1 MDDTNTALKGTIKT
15 WFEER
20 GFGWIARDDG
30 APDIFLHVSDVAG
43 DFEPNSRRPC
53 RIRHWGGPK
62 RKADS
67 SQSHHLGGQGRRA
80 ARGKSMSEK
89 NPATDAGLTQVSG
102 TTGLAFGLN

>member
-43 DFEPNSRRPC
+43 DFEPTRDDRVAFAIGADRKGRPTAV
-53 RIRHWGGPK
+53 
-62 RKADS
+62 KATSLEAKDGE
-67 SQSHHLGGQGRRA
+67 LLE
-80 ARGKSMSEK
+80 GK
-89 NPATDAGLTQVSG
+89 A
-102 TTGLAFGLN
+102 